1 MDVWVGMSMHGY
13 ATVLACQYKPLSSVE
28 TSVMSEWA
36 LGCCAPIPSLP
47 AGRPSWLGEFSEFS
61 AAGAEWIRWQCQ
73 TALISITR
81 RRCLCVAH
89 FSPSWL
95 QHRVDSQNTSL
106 FLLFPYLSDFRP
118 PFLFYASLF
127 YSLPLSFTYNSDK
140 HAHSQPHTASL
151 RQPHWQT
158 LGAFVVND
166 IHTHI
171 RRKGYSAV

>member
-1 MDVWVGMSMHGY
+1 MDVWVGVSMHGN

-89 FSPSWL
+89 FSPSRL
-95 QHRVDSQNTSL
+95 QHRVDSQNTRL
-106 FLLFPYLSDFRP
+106 FLLFPYLSDYLP
-118 PFLFYASLF
+118 PFLL
-127 YSLPLSFTYNSDK
+127 LHLSFILFLPHLHTTVINMRT
-140 HAHSQPHTASL
+140 HSQLAPA
-151 RQPHWQT
+151 T
-158 LGAFVVND
+158 LTDTGGFC
-166 IHTHI
+166 
-171 RRKGYSAV
+171 SE